1 MRRTRGTFV
10 LLAALLMILGGAGA
24 AMAASVSIVDNAF
37 GPKVVTISVGQSVTW
52 TSSGSNPHTVTA
64 DSGAFDSSPSCPVSI
79 PNCLQNGESY
89 THTFS
94 SIGTFPYHCKIHGA
108 PGGIGMSGVV
118 VVTAAN
124 GSPPPGGLPNTGAG
138 PHLQALFGAGV
149 ALVLLGAAMLFR
161 SRRNA

>member
-1 MRRTRGTFV
+1 
-10 LLAALLMILGGAGA
+10 
-24 AMAASVSIVDNAF
+24 MAASVSVVDNAF
-37 GPKVVTISVGQSVTW
+37 VPKVVTISVGQSVTW

-64 DSGAFDSSPSCPVSI
+64 DSGAWDSSPGCPASTSS
-79 PNCLQNGESY
+79 CLQNGQSF

-108 PGGIGMSGVV
+108 VGGVGMSGVV

-138 PHLQALFGAGV
+138 PHVQIMFGLGV
-149 ALVLLGAAMLFR
+149 VLVLLGAAVLFR

>member
-1 MRRTRGTFV
+1 MLV
-10 LLAALLMILGGAGA
+10 GGAGA

-64 DSGAFDSSPSCPVSI
+64 DGGAFDSSPSCPGSI
-79 PNCLQNGESY
+79 SNCIQNGESY

-108 PGGIGMSGVV
+108 SGGVGMSGVV

-124 GSPPPGGLPNTGAG
+124 GSPPPGGLPNTGVG
-138 PHLQALFGAGV
+138 PHLQVMFGLGV
-149 ALVLLGAAMLFR
+149 VLVLLGAGVLFR